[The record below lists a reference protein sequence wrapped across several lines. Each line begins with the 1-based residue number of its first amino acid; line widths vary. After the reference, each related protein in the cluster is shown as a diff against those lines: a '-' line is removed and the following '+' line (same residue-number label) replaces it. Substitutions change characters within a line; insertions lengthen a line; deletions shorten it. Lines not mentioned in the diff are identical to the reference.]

1 MAGLALASSLI
12 QLLTHLIDLSLLLLA
27 IIPVVLLLILDKA
40 ASNTLAL
47 REGLLEEVVG
57 ELHVVTIIVL
67 HVVFNI
73 LRFIIDGAVLIR
85 EDADLDTGA
94 RGGAHGP
101 SEELNTII
109 ISNVELLALN
119 ELRGI
124 HVAVLLHVLNV
135 LALSIAGAGVHV
147 LALPGILVLL
157 LLLVR
162 VIVFGRLSCLLIAL
176 VTGVAVL
183 LLGLLLIAEGRLEV
197 GLHVNDVLAV
207 VVVAGG
213 AAGVRAEA
221 EDDKALGGEDG
232 VHALSSSAALLAVVR
247 LDELALLELD
257 GVAAEVDLLLLVLP
271 VELTKSLGVGHELR
285 VHLGLARV
293 TALLGGEGAGG
304 AVADGGAEEGK
315 GELHGRWID

>member
-147 LALPGILVLL
+147 LALPGLLILLVTIVILL
-157 LLLVR
+157 L
-162 VIVFGRLSCLLIAL
+162 LLIAL
-176 VTGVAVL
+176 VAGLAVL
-183 LLGLLLIAEGRLEV
+183 LLDLLLVSEGGLEV

-257 GVAAEVDLLLLVLP
+257 GVAAEVDLLLLVLL
-271 VELTKSLGVGHELR
+271 VELTKSLGIRHELR

-315 GELHGRWID
+315 GELHGGWID